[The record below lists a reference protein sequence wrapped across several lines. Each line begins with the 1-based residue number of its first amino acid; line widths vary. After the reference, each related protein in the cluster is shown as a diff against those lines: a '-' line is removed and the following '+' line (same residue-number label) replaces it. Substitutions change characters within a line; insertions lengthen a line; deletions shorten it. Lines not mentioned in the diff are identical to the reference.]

1 MALIVKHEFV
11 SAKGDG
17 ADATQ
22 VQPSNW
28 NAAHTLSGSLAT
40 AQVDGLDVALATIV
54 VSNSVSI
61 MIAAQNAEWVTSA
74 SIATR
79 IGTANAEWVTSN
91 SISSRIVTATAE
103 FLSSNSISIAIAEF
117 VTSNSISTRTV
128 TALADYDT
136 SNSVSSKIV
145 TALGEYLTSNSISV
159 FVAAYAEPIDADIL
173 RADTTDQLVAGYTAA
188 NDDDGIYPDVTAT
201 YVADVATGNFK
212 EITNGGAFTLK
223 PPSPVND
230 EWAVVDVYIVNAA
243 DAGAITVTPFTKT
256 TGDAFTTTDT
266 HKFIARITVADIG
279 GTEYSHLDVVA
290 LQ

>member
-173 RADTTDQLVAGYTAA
+173 KADTADVLTAGFSGT
-188 NDDDGIYPDVTAT
+188 NDDDGTKTTGTYTPDETES
-201 YVADVATGNFK
+201 NFK
-212 EITNGGAFTLK
+212 EITNGGAFTLA
-223 PPSPVND
+223 PPTLDSDTWTVLD
-230 EWAVVDVYIVNAA
+230 IYIVNNGS
-243 DAGAITVTPFTKT
+243 AGAITVTGFTQT

-266 HKFIARITVADIG
+266 HKFFARITVADIG